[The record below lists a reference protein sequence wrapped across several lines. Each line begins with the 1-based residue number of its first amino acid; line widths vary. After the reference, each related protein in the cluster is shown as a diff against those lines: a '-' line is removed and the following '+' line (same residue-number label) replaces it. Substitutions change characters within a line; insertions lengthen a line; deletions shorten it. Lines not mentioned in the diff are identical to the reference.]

1 MRRFLVQE
9 WQRTGW
15 RFKCLAAANLMLLPA
30 LFGLSVPLP
39 QPVFRYNWVID
50 ITQSMNVQDYHDPAM
65 PADRLH
71 FVTASLRRALPRLA
85 CGSEAGL
92 SLFAGQQVLP
102 LFEPIEV
109 CEHRALLD
117 QVLERLDSR
126 MAWTADSDIAV
137 GLAASMR
144 QSSGL
149 QPAVVPVF
157 FSDGQQ
163 FPPGAALPNFPET
176 AKGGSGLIVGVGGSV
191 AVPVPRLDRDN
202 RLIGYWEQAELE
214 KFLPP
219 GADRTDSASGFYL
232 SRLDERHLLELA
244 ALTGYSYHR
253 LQTPDALPDVLQ
265 SRDFGRVVWVSG
277 DRPEL
282 WIIIALCLIFATLAA
297 PA

>member
-1 MRRFLVQE
+1 MMRLPAQARRRVN
-9 WQRTGW
+9 W
-15 RFKCLAAANLMLLPA
+15 RFKCLVVANLMLLPA

-39 QPVFRYNWVID
+39 QSIFRYNWVID
-50 ITQSMNVQDYHDPAM
+50 ITQSMNVQDYHDPRL

-71 FVTASLRRALPRLA
+71 FVTASLRRALPQLA

-92 SLFAGQQVLP
+92 SLFAGQQVLQ

-117 QVLERLDSR
+117 QVLERLDWR
-126 MAWTADSDIAV
+126 MSWTADSDIAV
-137 GLAASMR
+137 GLAAAMR
-144 QSSGL
+144 QTLVL
-149 QPAVVPVF
+149 QPAAVPVF
-157 FSDGQQ
+157 FSDGEQ
-163 FPPGAALPNFPET
+163 FPPGAALPNFPAEE
-176 AKGGSGLIVGVGGSV
+176 GGGGLIVGVGGNV

-219 GADRTDSASGFYL
+219 GADRRAAASGFYL
-232 SRLDERHLLELA
+232 SRLDEAHLLELA

-253 LQTPDALPDVLQ
+253 LQTPDALLDVLQ
-265 SRDFGRVVWVSG
+265 TRGFGRVVWVSRE
-277 DRPEL
+277 RPEL
-282 WIIIALCLIFATLAA
+282 WIMMALCLIFATLAA